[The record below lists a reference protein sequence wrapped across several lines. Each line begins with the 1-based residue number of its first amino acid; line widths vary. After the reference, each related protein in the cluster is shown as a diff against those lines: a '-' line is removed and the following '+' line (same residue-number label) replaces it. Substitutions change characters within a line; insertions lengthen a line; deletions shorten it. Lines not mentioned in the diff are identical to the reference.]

1 MLILSAL
8 HRVARGERGFTL
20 IETLVAMVTGLIV
33 TGALF
38 AILEVSLQQTARLT
52 DVAQASQLGRTTLT
66 RLVDEL
72 HSACL
77 APEFKPVQEG
87 STAKELIVVDAYSEN
102 AEITTAR
109 EDKIVWNETT
119 KTLTDYARSS
129 SSESVWPNFKFTAAF
144 PSTGTVIGEDVAQT
158 ENSKKE
164 VLPIFAYY
172 SYAEK
177 ASTSPTAALS
187 TLNEAEPLTGTLTK
201 EKAEAEKAAAVNINF
216 TTAPTGGAGEG
227 SKAVQAD
234 ASAPFT
240 SQVTFA
246 FSAPSS
252 EATIADAPCK

>member
-1 MLILSAL
+1 MLSVI
-8 HRVARGERGFTL
+8 HRFARGERGFTL

-38 AILEVSLQQTARLT
+38 AILEVSLRQTARLT
-52 DVAQASQLGRTTLT
+52 DVAQATQLGRTTLT

-144 PSTGTVIGEDVAQT
+144 PSTGTVIGENVAQT

-201 EKAEAEKAAAVNINF
+201 EKAEKVAAVNINF
-216 TTAPTGGAGEG
+216 TTAPSGGAGEG
-227 SKAVQAD
+227 SKSVQAD

-240 SQVTFA
+240 SEVTFA
-246 FSAPSS
+246 FSAPNS